1 MTQAVR
7 LQRLPVHLGCDDV
20 DPMSSS
26 TRISLAS
33 RPDEV
38 RRTALLA
45 ALAAWTI
52 VVPYLG
58 RLLGLEVDVA
68 ARVEIVDHVVPGAV
82 ATAAA
87 LYLNRVARRGP
98 LAAER
103 FALLASGV
111 AFLAGFWVL
120 ATHVPLLAD
129 AADSDQSW
137 SAALW
142 HSATAVPIVILA
154 FTCVLR
160 STAEP

>member
-1 MTQAVR
+1 MTQAIR
-7 LQRLPVHLGCDDV
+7 LQRLPVHRGPSE
-20 DPMSSS
+20 PMSSS
-26 TRISLAS
+26 ARVSLAS

-38 RRTALLA
+38 WRTAVLA

-58 RLLGLEVDVA
+58 RALGLTVDVA
-68 ARVEIVDHVVPGAV
+68 ARVEVVDHVVPGAL

-120 ATHVPLLAD
+120 ATHLPLLAE
-129 AADSDQSW
+129 AADADQSW
-137 SAALW
+137 SAAIW
-142 HSATAVPIVILA
+142 HSATALPIVVLA

-160 STAEP
+160 STADP

>member
-1 MTQAVR
+1 
-7 LQRLPVHLGCDDV
+7 
-20 DPMSSS
+20 MSSS
-26 TRISLAS
+26 ARVSLAS

-38 RRTALLA
+38 RRTGLLA

-58 RLLGLEVDVA
+58 RALGLVVDVA
-68 ARVEIVDHVVPGAV
+68 SKVEIVDHVIPGAL

-98 LAAER
+98 LAADR
-103 FALLASGV
+103 FALLASGA

-120 ATHVPLLAD
+120 ATHVPLLVDTAD
-129 AADSDQSW
+129 AGRSW
-137 SAALW
+137 SAAIW
-142 HSATAVPIVILA
+142 HSATALPIVVLA

-160 STAEP
+160 STADP